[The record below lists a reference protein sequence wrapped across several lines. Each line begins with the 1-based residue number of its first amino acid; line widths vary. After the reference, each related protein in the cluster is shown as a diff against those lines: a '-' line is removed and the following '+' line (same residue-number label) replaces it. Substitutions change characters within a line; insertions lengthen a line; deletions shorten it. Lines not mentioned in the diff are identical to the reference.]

1 MKRKGDCPDTE
12 LEKAME
18 RLDEAVL
25 ALETAG
31 ADIFGIISKFEER
44 GVSVTTVCK
53 PGDDIYWQKIAYAL
67 AARISDEDKNDDE
80 TAKLITTIIS
90 AMCYAAERSELFRS
104 MLKDIL
110 IPELMAASEGKKIKI
125 VRVKKGG
132 TVS

>member
-1 MKRKGDCPDTE
+1 MKRKGDFSDTE

-25 ALETAG
+25 ALEAAG

-53 PGDDIYWQKIAYAL
+53 PEDDIYWQKIAYAL
-67 AARISDEDKNDDE
+67 AARISDENQNDDE

-90 AMCYAAERSELFRS
+90 AMCHAAERSELFRN

-110 IPELMAASEGKKIKI
+110 IPELMAASEGKKIRI
-125 VRVKKGG
+125 MRVRKGG
-132 TVS
+132 PVS

>member
-1 MKRKGDCPDTE
+1 
-12 LEKAME
+12 ME

-25 ALETAG
+25 ALEAAG

-53 PGDDIYWQKIAYAL
+53 PEDDIYWQKIAYAL
-67 AARISDEDKNDDE
+67 AARISDEHQNDDE

-90 AMCYAAERSELFRS
+90 AMCYAAERSELFRN

-110 IPELMAASEGKKIKI
+110 IPELMAASEGKKIRI
-125 VRVKKGG
+125 MRVRKGG
-132 TVS
+132 PVS

>member
-1 MKRKGDCPDTE
+1 MRRKGDCSDTE

-53 PGDDIYWQKIAYAL
+53 TGDDIYWQKIAYAL
-67 AARISDEDKNDDE
+67 AARISDEDQNDNE

>member
-1 MKRKGDCPDTE
+1 MKRKGDCSDAE

-25 ALETAG
+25 ALEAAG

-44 GVSVTTVCK
+44 GVSVTTVCM
-53 PGDDIYWQKIAYAL
+53 PEDDIYWQKIAYAL
-67 AARISDEDKNDDE
+67 AARISDEYQNDDE

-90 AMCYAAERSELFRS
+90 AMCYAAERSELFRN

-110 IPELMAASEGKKIKI
+110 IPELKAASEGKKIKM

-132 TVS
+132 PVS